1 MISFESFKALV
12 RGGCQIAILAFLLY
26 YVLKFLRRTRAYRI
40 LAGIVAVLLALY
52 GGAILFGFDELGW
65 LFERIAPSIPIVF
78 IVLFQPELR
87 RIFAELGTGRAARRA
102 AREEAAGVVSA
113 LVEAVGA
120 LSRKRIGAILAVER
134 EESLEPFST
143 GGRRLDAPVNA
154 ELLLTIFY
162 PGTSLHDGG
171 VILRGGTIAW
181 AGCVFPLGAIDEDRR
196 AYGTRHRAAIGLS
209 ERTDALVVVVSE
221 ETGTVSLAYHGELVR
236 GVNAVS
242 LADALRAGFEARA
255 AAFEAAAAAAA
266 AATSLESPGSAAP
279 PPEPPAAAPAGE
291 APVPAAP
298 AAAAPDD
305 PLAGA
310 IDRIKEGV

>member
-1 MISFESFKALV
+1 MISLETLKALV

-40 LAGIVAVLLALY
+40 LAGIVLVLFGLY
-52 GGAILFGFDELGW
+52 GGARVFGFDELGW
-65 LFERIAPSIPIVF
+65 LFEQIAPSIPIVF

-87 RIFAELGTGRAARRA
+87 RIFAELGSSRRGDRADALRA
-102 AREEAAGVVSA
+102 DAAGVVST
-113 LVEAVGA
+113 LVEAVGLLA
-120 LSRKRIGAILAVER
+120 EKRIGAILAVER

-181 AGCVFPLGAIDEDRR
+181 AGCVFPLGAVDEDRR

-221 ETGTVSLAYHGELVR
+221 ETGTVSLAYHGKLTR
-236 GVNAVS
+236 GVNALA
-242 LADALRAGFEARA
+242 LADALRPGVEAGVV
-255 AAFEAAAAAAA
+255 AAAAEAEHADGAAGP
-266 AATSLESPGSAAP
+266 SLENAP
-279 PPEPPAAAPAGE
+279 PGAEPAPPAAAGS
-291 APVPAAP
+291 
-298 AAAAPDD
+298 APDD
-305 PLAGA
+305 PVASA
-310 IDRIKEGV
+310 IDRIKEGVQP